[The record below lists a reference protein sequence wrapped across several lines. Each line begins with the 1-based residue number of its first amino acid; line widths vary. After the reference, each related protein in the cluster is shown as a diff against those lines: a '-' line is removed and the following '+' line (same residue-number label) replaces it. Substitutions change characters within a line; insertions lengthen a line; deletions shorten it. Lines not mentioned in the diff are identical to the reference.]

1 VTRPGEGVCIAMTNV
16 TEPVVAVAGTEQ
28 VVGQMWRDLLGV
40 TKTGPEDNFFDLGG
54 TSLTA
59 IKLLQRVEKTFG
71 ADVLS
76 PDALYGDPRL
86 GAVARVIDQARGSG

>member
-1 VTRPGEGVCIAMTNV
+1 MTNV
-16 TEPVVAVAGTEQ
+16 TEPMTSVTGTEQ
-28 VVGQMWRDLLGV
+28 LVAEMWRDLLGV
-40 TKTGPEDNFFDLGG
+40 EQVGQDNNFFDLGG

-76 PDALYGDPRL
+76 PDTLYGDPRL
-86 GAVARVIDQARGSG
+86 TAVATAIDEAREKK